1 MTSAA
6 FLKVSKKAKIR
17 NRYNQVPHLTQDT
30 IWESVKNTQKQESQE
45 ASPFPAGDHKAVMNR
60 QESMTNINNKMI
72 HKEAPPWNGQY
83 NIFTGE
89 LKLVLWLQPHSYF
102 RCGSRQIDTNS
113 VVDDLLF
120 VVALIVLWR
129 GLGPCFVMQFL
140 VFFLVLQSSL
150 RKREFL
156 AVLQLFS
163 CWCMAEICST

>member
-1 MTSAA
+1 
-6 FLKVSKKAKIR
+6 
-17 NRYNQVPHLTQDT
+17 
-30 IWESVKNTQKQESQE
+30 
-45 ASPFPAGDHKAVMNR
+45 
-60 QESMTNINNKMI
+60 MTNINNKMI

-120 VVALIVLWR
+120 VVAPIVLWR

-150 RKREFL
+150 RKRELL